1 MKSVADGG
9 EKTIMS
15 RKDKFITN
23 GMLTATS
30 FLWGSAFAFRK
41 IALTYLGVFFFNGL
55 RFGVSFIVIFS
66 AYLIIE
72 KMKKMRGDPTLN
84 DSQIAEKLS
93 AEDSQAAEKLSADGQ
108 QAQPAAI
115 GEFAQKPM
123 AWQIKS
129 GILIGFFF
137 GVGSSFQQF
146 GLLLSDAGKGAFISA
161 LYIFF
166 IPLINFL
173 VLRKKVE
180 PKIWLGVAIAIVGLF
195 FISLGDNFNFILGD
209 IFFLMTAFFYAIQ
222 IILISR
228 RVIYGNPLF
237 MVSMQLITCSVMS
250 MVLAIIF
257 ERGNT
262 LEGVISALFPIIYTG
277 VLSLGV
283 ANLLQ
288 FIAQKKA
295 NPSVA
300 GIILSLESVFGAGFA
315 AIILNERMNL
325 PQITGCGLIF
335 LAIILSQ
342 IEKRKRPEKLRR

>member
-1 MKSVADGG
+1 MNK
-9 EKTIMS
+9 
-15 RKDKFITN
+15 RDKLITN

-72 KMKKMRGDPTLN
+72 RIKKQSKNPTLN
-84 DSQIAEKLS
+84 ESGGSHAGGKLS
-93 AEDSQAAEKLSADGQ
+93 AESSQTGGKLKASETETQLA
-108 QAQPAAI
+108 P
-115 GEFAQKPM
+115 GEFEQKPLL
-123 AWQIKS
+123 WQIKS

-166 IPLINFL
+166 IPLINL
-173 VLRKKVE
+173 LILRKKVE
-180 PKIWLGVAIAIVGLF
+180 PRVWLGVFIAIIGLF
-195 FISLGDNFNFILGD
+195 FISMGDDFNIILGD
-209 IFFLMTAFFYAIQ
+209 VLFLATAFFYAIQ
-222 IILISR
+222 IIIISR
-228 RVIYGNPLF
+228 RVIYANPLF
-237 MVSMQLITCSVMS
+237 LVSMQLITCSVMS

-262 LEGVISALFPIIYTG
+262 LEGIISALFPIIYTG

-295 NPSVA
+295 NPSIA
-300 GIILSLESVFGAGFA
+300 GIIMSLESVFGAGFA
-315 AIILNERMNL
+315 AIILRERMNA

-342 IEKRKRPEKLRR
+342 IERKK

>member
-1 MKSVADGG
+1 MN
-9 EKTIMS
+9 
-15 RKDKFITN
+15 RKDKLITN
-23 GMLTATS
+23 GMLIVTS

-72 KMKKMRGDPTLN
+72 QMKKRSKNPTLN
-84 DSQIAEKLS
+84 ESQTIKSSSTSGSQVAEKSGTENL
-93 AEDSQAAEKLSADGQ
+93 
-108 QAQPAAI
+108 QAQSELREP
-115 GEFAQKPM
+115 ELKPIM
-123 AWQIKS
+123 WQIKS
-129 GILIGFFF
+129 GILIGLFF
-137 GVGSSFQQF
+137 GIGSTFQQF

-166 IPLINFL
+166 IPLINLL

-180 PKIWLGVAIAIVGLF
+180 PKIWLGVFIAIVGLF
-195 FISLGDNFNFILGD
+195 FISMGDNFNIVLGD
-209 IFFLMTAFFYAIQ
+209 ILFLATAFFYAIQ
-222 IILISR
+222 IIIISR
-228 RVIYGNPLF
+228 RVIYSNPLF
-237 MVSMQLITCSVMS
+237 LVSMQLITCAVMS
-250 MVLAIIF
+250 MVLAVIF
-257 ERGNT
+257 ESDSTNT
-262 LEGVISALFPIIYTG
+262 MEGVISALFPILYTG

-283 ANLLQ
+283 ANLMQ

-300 GIILSLESVFGAGFA
+300 GIIMSLESVFGAGFA
-315 AIILNERMNL
+315 AIILHERMNT

-342 IEKRKRPEKLRR
+342 IEKRKKQDAV

>member
-1 MKSVADGG
+1 MN
-9 EKTIMS
+9 
-15 RKDKFITN
+15 RKDKLITN
-23 GMLTATS
+23 GMLTTTS

-41 IALTYLGVFFFNGL
+41 MALAYMGVFLFNGL

-72 KMKKMRGDPTLN
+72 KIKKQKKNPTL
-84 DSQIAEKLS
+84 SEL
-93 AEDSQAAEKLSADGQ
+93 
-108 QAQPAAI
+108 
-115 GEFAQKPM
+115 GEIEQKPII
-123 AWQIKS
+123 WQIKS

-137 GVGSSFQQF
+137 GVGSTFQQF

-166 IPLINFL
+166 IPLINLL

-180 PKIWLGVAIAIVGLF
+180 PKVWLGVFVAIIGLF
-195 FISLGDNFNFILGD
+195 FISLGDNFNIILGD
-209 IFFLMTAFFYAIQ
+209 VFFLATAFFYAIQ
-222 IILISR
+222 IIIISR
-228 RVIYGNPLF
+228 RVIYANPLF
-237 MVSMQLITCSVMS
+237 LVSMQLITCSVMS
-250 MVLAIIF
+250 MVLAVIF

-262 LEGVISALFPIIYTG
+262 IEGVISALFPIIYTG
-277 VLSLGV
+277 VLSLGI
-283 ANLLQ
+283 ANLMQ

-315 AIILNERMNL
+315 AIILHERMNA
-325 PQITGCGLIF
+325 PQIAGCGLIF

-342 IEKRKRPEKLRR
+342 IERRKQNGDRRVYRNTQGEDEVCSDKASEKLTSSRR

>member
-1 MKSVADGG
+1 MTKK
-9 EKTIMS
+9 EK
-15 RKDKFITN
+15 RITN
-23 GMLTATS
+23 GMLTLTS

-72 KMKKMRGDPTLN
+72 RIKKQNKPTMLT
-84 DSQIAEKLS
+84 DTQIEARLAER
-93 AEDSQAAEKLSADGQ
+93 E
-108 QAQPAAI
+108 AQPDNKLKANDMQPQNSL
-115 GEFAQKPM
+115 GEPELKPLM
-123 AWQIKS
+123 WQIKS

-137 GVGSSFQQF
+137 GVGSTFQQF

-166 IPLINFL
+166 IPLINLL

-180 PKIWLGVAIAIVGLF
+180 PKIWLGVFVAIVGLF
-195 FISLGDNFNFILGD
+195 FISMGDNFNIILGD
-209 IFFLMTAFFYAIQ
+209 VLFLITAFFYAIQ
-222 IILISR
+222 VILISQ
-228 RVIYGNPLF
+228 RVIYANPLF
-237 MVSMQLITCSVMS
+237 LVSMQLITCSVMS
-250 MVLAIIF
+250 LVLAAIF

-300 GIILSLESVFGAGFA
+300 GIIMSLESVFGAGFA
-315 AIILNERMNL
+315 AIILRERMNA
-325 PQITGCGLIF
+325 PQITGCALIF

-342 IEKRKRPEKLRR
+342 IERAKPDMA

>member
-1 MKSVADGG
+1 MN
-9 EKTIMS
+9 
-15 RKDKFITN
+15 RKDKLITN

-72 KMKKMRGDPTLN
+72 KMKKMRGNPTLN
-84 DSQIAEKLS
+84 DSQVTEKLG
-93 AEDSQAAEKLSADGQ
+93 ADGSQ
-108 QAQPAAI
+108 TVERVDKDNPQVQSEL
-115 GEFAQKPM
+115 GEFAQKPLM
-123 AWQIKS
+123 WQIKS
-129 GILIGFFF
+129 GILIGLFF
-137 GVGSSFQQF
+137 GIGSSFQQF

-166 IPLINFL
+166 IPLINLL

-180 PKIWLGVAIAIVGLF
+180 PKVWLGVFIAIVGLF
-195 FISLGDNFNFILGD
+195 FISMGDNFNIVLGD
-209 IFFLMTAFFYAIQ
+209 ILFLATAFFYAIQ
-222 IILISR
+222 IIIISR
-228 RVIYGNPLF
+228 RVIYANPLF
-237 MVSMQLITCSVMS
+237 LVSMQLITCSVMS
-250 MVLAIIF
+250 MVLSIIF

-262 LEGVISALFPIIYTG
+262 VEGIISALFPIIYTG
-277 VLSLGV
+277 VLSLGL
-283 ANLLQ
+283 ANLMQ

-300 GIILSLESVFGAGFA
+300 GIIMSLESVFGAGFA
-315 AIILNERMNL
+315 AIILHERMNA
-325 PQITGCGLIF
+325 PQIAGCGLIF

-342 IEKRKRPEKLRR
+342 IEKRKRPEKLQ